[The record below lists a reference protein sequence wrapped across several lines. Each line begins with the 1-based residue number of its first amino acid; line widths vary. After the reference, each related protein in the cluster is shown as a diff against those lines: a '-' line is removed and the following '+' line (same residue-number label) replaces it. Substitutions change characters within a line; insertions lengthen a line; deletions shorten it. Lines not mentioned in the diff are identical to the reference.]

1 MRPVKLTMRLRTTVT
16 LMIGLIVA
24 FVLLI
29 VYIMFGM
36 KFSEQ
41 ARNTLE
47 DKALTIARTV
57 SETPSVVAGL
67 GGNGDSGGIQDFA
80 SRVSAANQ
88 VQFVVVMD
96 MQGIRYSHPDP
107 GRIGKHFVGGDET
120 EALHGKETTS
130 IAKGSLGYSVRAFS
144 PVLGPDGQ
152 QIGAVA
158 VGIPLGSV
166 QSAVKQNQWI
176 MYTGI
181 LVGGLTGIAGA
192 VLLAWKIKRM
202 IFGMEPGEIA
212 KVLEERSAM
221 LQSTKEGILAVDKKA
236 RVTLINMEAKRL
248 MGSVGMTED
257 PLNRQV
263 EQFWPFL
270 RMDRVLT
277 DGQPLQDIE
286 VEQSGITLLV
296 NVVPVKVKGRIEGA
310 LATFRDKTEVSLLIE
325 RLSGISLYAEALR
338 AQTHE
343 FKNRLHVIM
352 GLTNMRQY
360 ERLEEYL
367 TDIVQNIHTEA
378 DTVVKQVKDPVMVGF
393 LLGKLSR
400 IREVGAALLIA
411 EDGGLP
417 ESENHEVSR
426 EMVTIV
432 GNLLDNALEAVAG
445 ADDKTIR
452 LGFRYGDGML
462 ALNVRDNGKGLTEET
477 GARMFEQGYSTKG
490 KDRGIGLYLVKRSV
504 DKLGGSIRWE
514 SRPDEGTE
522 ITVLLPYMA
531 KV

>member
-1 MRPVKLTMRLRTTVT
+1 MKITLRLRTTVT

-24 FVLLI
+24 IVLLI
-29 VYIMFGM
+29 VYIMFGV

-41 ARNTLE
+41 ARKTLE
-47 DKALTIARTV
+47 DKALTVARTV
-57 SETPSVVAGL
+57 AGTPVVIEGL
-67 GGNGDSGGIQDFA
+67 TGKGDSGRIQAYA
-80 SRVSAANQ
+80 SRVSAVNH
-88 VQFVVVMD
+88 VQFVVVID
-96 MQGIRYSHPDP
+96 MEGIRHSHPDP
-107 GRIGKHFVGGDET
+107 DRIGKHFTGGDET
-120 EALHGKETTS
+120 EALRGQEKTS

-144 PVLGPDGQ
+144 PVFGTDGE

-192 VLLAWKIKRM
+192 VMLAWKIKRM

-221 LQSTKEGILAVDKKA
+221 LQSTKEGILAVD
-236 RVTLINMEAKRL
+236 RESRITLMNMEANRL
-248 MGSVGMTED
+248 MGSVGLTQD
-257 PLNRQV
+257 PLHQKV
-263 EQFWPFL
+263 GQIWPFL
-270 RMDRVLT
+270 QMDRVLA

-286 VEQSGITLLV
+286 VEQNGITLLV
-296 NVVPVKVKGRIEGA
+296 NIVPVKVKGKIEGA
-310 LATFRDKTEVSLLIE
+310 IATFRDKTEVSLLIE

-352 GLTNMRQY
+352 GLTTMRQY

-367 TDIVQNIHTEA
+367 TDLVQNSHTEA
-378 DTVVKQVKDPVMVGF
+378 DAVVKQVKDPVMVGF

-400 IREVGAALLIA
+400 IREAGAQLLMA
-411 EDGGLP
+411 ADGGLP
-417 ESENHEVSR
+417 EPDQREVSR

-432 GNLLDNALEAVAG
+432 GNLLDNALEAVSG
-445 ADDKTIR
+445 VDDKTIT
-452 LGFRYGDGML
+452 LGFKYEDGGL
-462 ALNVRDNGKGLTEET
+462 TLKVRDNGRGIAKEAGE
-477 GARMFEQGYSTKG
+477 RMFDQGYSTKG
-490 KDRGIGLYLVKRSV
+490 RDRGIGLYLVKRSV
-504 DKLGGSIRWE
+504 GKLGGSIRWE
-514 SRPDEGTE
+514 SMPEEGTE
-522 ITVLLPYMA
+522 FTVLLPYMA